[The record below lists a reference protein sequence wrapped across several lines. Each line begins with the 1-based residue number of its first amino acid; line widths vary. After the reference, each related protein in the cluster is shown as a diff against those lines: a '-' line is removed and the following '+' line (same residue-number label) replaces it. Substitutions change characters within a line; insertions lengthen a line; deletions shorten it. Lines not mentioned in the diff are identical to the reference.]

1 LIFDKESQLGF
12 YRITASYVNHVD
24 KDMDVVFEVVSSD
37 SPQNSPQSTPLS
49 KSVLPKWIKNTAGW
63 WSEKKIGDQEFIS
76 GIEYLIKNKIINVS
90 SSSKSISS
98 SSQVIPEWIRTNAG
112 WWAFGLI
119 SEDEFVSGI
128 KFLIEQGIIKV

>member
-1 LIFDKESQLGF
+1 
-12 YRITASYVNHVD
+12 
-24 KDMDVVFEVVSSD
+24 MDVVFEVVSSD
-37 SPQNSPQSTPLS
+37 SPQNSPQSTALS
-49 KSVLPKWIKNTAGW
+49 KPVLPKWIKNTAGW

-90 SSSKSISS
+90 PSSKSISS
-98 SSQVIPEWIRTNAG
+98 STQVIPEWIRTNAG